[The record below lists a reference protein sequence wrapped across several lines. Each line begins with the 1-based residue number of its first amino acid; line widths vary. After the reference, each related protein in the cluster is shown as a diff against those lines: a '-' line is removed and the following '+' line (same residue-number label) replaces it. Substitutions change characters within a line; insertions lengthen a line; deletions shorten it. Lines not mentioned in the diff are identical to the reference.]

1 MASGRA
7 TPLLPLRGP
16 AVKTSPIMRSL
27 DTAQASVTLP
37 LADEKATAS
46 LARAL
51 SKLVRPGDVL
61 ALFGDL
67 GAGKTS
73 FARAFINALPRENAD
88 SAETGLE
95 EVPSPT
101 FTLVQLYERT
111 PATIWHFDLYR
122 LEQPEEAY
130 ELGIEEAF
138 AEGISLIEW
147 PGRLGGLLPADR
159 LEINLGFGSTPEAR
173 TATLSAFGSW
183 TSRHDSL
190 TALQG
195 DQRG

>member
-1 MASGRA
+1 MASKAA

-16 AVKTSPIMRSL
+16 AVKTSLIMRPL
-27 DTAQASVTLP
+27 DTAKSSIILP

-51 SKLVRPGDVL
+51 SELVQAGDVI

-88 SAETGLE
+88 GAETEPE

-101 FTLVQLYERT
+101 FTLVQLYERA
-111 PATIWHFDLYR
+111 PATVWHFDLYR
-122 LEQPEEAY
+122 LEQSEEAY

-138 AEGISLIEW
+138 AEGICLIEW
-147 PGRLGGLLPADR
+147 PERLGGLLPTDR
-159 LEINLGFGSTPEAR
+159 LEINLGFGTTPGAR
-173 TATLSAFGSW
+173 TAAMSTFGSW
-183 TSRHDSL
+183 TSRTDSL
-190 TALQG
+190 AALQG
-195 DQRG
+195 DQHR

>member
-1 MASGRA
+1 MA
-7 TPLLPLRGP
+7 TPLLPVGGP
-16 AVKTSPIMRSL
+16 AVKTSPIMRPL
-27 DTAQASVTLP
+27 DTAHASVTLP
-37 LADEKATAS
+37 LADEKATAA

-51 SKLVRPGDVL
+51 STLVLPGDVL

-73 FARAFINALPRENAD
+73 FARAFINALPREVTD
-88 SAETGLE
+88 GAETGPE

-101 FTLVQLYERT
+101 FTLVQLYECA

-122 LEQPEEAY
+122 LEQAEEAY

-138 AEGISLIEW
+138 SDGISLIEW
-147 PGRLGGLLPADR
+147 PGRLGNLLPADR

-173 TATLSAFGSW
+173 TAALTAYGSW
-183 TSRHDSL
+183 TSRSDGL
-190 TALQG
+190 AALPG
-195 DQRG
+195 DQSG